1 MTQQTKEQL
10 RRELQREGAEL
21 ARSNALVLAEFC
33 ERSKTL
39 RMRQLQGYFM
49 GAQQYTEAIAG
60 PSTLCLKVE
69 NLWNEVVLEFA
80 KDYARLEL
88 QRRGLEL

>member
-1 MTQQTKEQL
+1 MSDQTKEQL

-21 ARSNALVLAEFC
+21 ARSNPMVLQEFC

-39 RMRQLQGYFM
+39 RGRLLQGLFM

-69 NLWNEVVLEFA
+69 NLWDEAVSAFA
-80 KDYARLEL
+80 KDYARQEL
-88 QRRGLEL
+88 IKRGLEI